1 MVREGLLYKIVYK
14 TTVFDAR
21 HSLVLVVLEQEK
33 MHYFRLCQ
41 NIKSREADIIAIET
55 DYKRGNIWTF
65 ENIVVP
71 ELQNQSY
78 NFNISSKTF
87 QIEGN
92 DVPQF

>member
-1 MVREGLLYKIVYK
+1 MA
-14 TTVFDAR
+14 FDAR
-21 HSLVLVVLEQEK
+21 HSLVLVVLDQEK

-41 NIKSREADIIAIET
+41 NIKSREADITAIET